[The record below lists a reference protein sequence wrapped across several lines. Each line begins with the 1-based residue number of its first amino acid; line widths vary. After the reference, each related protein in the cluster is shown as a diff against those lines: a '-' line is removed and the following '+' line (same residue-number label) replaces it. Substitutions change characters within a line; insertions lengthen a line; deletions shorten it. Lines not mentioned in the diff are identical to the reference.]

1 MTATQFAVQ
10 DSWPELTCYGCGPA
24 NHHGFRLRSYED
36 GEALV
41 ATVHPDERFNAGL
54 PQVLYGGYIAS
65 VIDCHAMWTAMTAA
79 SRAEG
84 RSLGRAPRTA
94 YVTGRL
100 DVSYLKPTPLGVPIH
115 LRGWVEGDVGQ
126 KMRIRVELGPEGD
139 VTATGSVLAVQY
151 DLSRDP
157 FARPARP

>member
-1 MTATQFAVQ
+1 MTAIQLAVQ

-24 NHHGFRLRSYED
+24 NHHGFQLKSYED

-41 ATVHPDERFNAGL
+41 ATVHPDTQYNAGFA
-54 PQVLYGGYIAS
+54 QVLYGGYIAS

-79 SRAEG
+79 YRAEG
-84 RSLGRAPRTA
+84 RPLGSQPRIVC
-94 YVTGRL
+94 VTGRL
-100 DVSYLKPTPLGVPIH
+100 DVSYLRPTPIGPIH
-115 LRGWVEGDVGQ
+115 LRGWVEGDVGP
-126 KMRIRVELGPEGD
+126 KMRVRVELGPEGE

-157 FARPARP
+157 LARPAHP